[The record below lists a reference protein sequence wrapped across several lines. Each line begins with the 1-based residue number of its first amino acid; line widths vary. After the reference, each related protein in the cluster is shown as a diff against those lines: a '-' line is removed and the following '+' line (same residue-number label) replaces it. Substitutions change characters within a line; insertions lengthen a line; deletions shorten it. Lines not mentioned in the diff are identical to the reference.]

1 MQLQQGIDI
10 WHNFRLDGVASI
22 NFSGFNLYKNITMTN
37 NQDSLKIVLYESGI
51 FGSSP
56 KPFAQL
62 AITDSVALQLP
73 FGMVIDN
80 KTLQNI
86 SHDKL
91 LANMIAPSDYQE
103 IIENGK
109 LIKEKTVISFNEQM
123 QISEIFYGISE
134 FKLNIEYDLENK
146 PVVISGYDKKK
157 LLFQIEIDKFT
168 IYDMINEEQT

>member
-10 WHNFRLDGVASI
+10 WHNFRLDGVASF
-22 NFSGFNLYKNITMTN
+22 NLSGFNLYKNITMTN

-62 AITDSVALQLP
+62 AIADSVTLQLP

-80 KTLQNI
+80 KSLQNL
-86 SHDKL
+86 SHDQL

-103 IIENGK
+103 IIEDGK
-109 LIKEKTVISFNEQM
+109 LIKEKTVISFNKQM
-123 QISEIFYGISE
+123 QISEIFYRISE
-134 FKLNIEYDLENK
+134 FKLNIEYDLDNK

-157 LLFQIEIDKFT
+157 LLFQIEIDKFN
-168 IYDMINEEQT
+168 IYEIIY